1 MNPSPRST
9 AALLVAILAGV
20 AGCREP
26 LPPEPSP
33 PADFCAFEA
42 DGEYLNPKSCH
53 SYVVCKRK
61 EIAEIVACPRG
72 EVIDP
77 LSPKRPLGCEPA
89 ETTRRNLDCS
99 FKPLPL
105 PAGAGAAVPAEASV
119 PTPPPASTPAP

>member
-1 MNPSPRST
+1 MNRLSLLSCFAPI
-9 AALLVAILAGV
+9 ALLVACGK
-20 AGCREP
+20 P

-33 PADFCAFEA
+33 PADFCAFEV

-53 SYVVCKRK
+53 SYVVCKKK
-61 EIAEIVACPRG
+61 EIVEIVACPRG

-77 LSPKRPLGCEPA
+77 LSPKRPLGCAPA
-89 ETTRRNLDCS
+89 EGTRLNQDCT

-105 PAGAGAAVPAEASV
+105 PAEAPAEPVPEASV

>member
-1 MNPSPRST
+1 MTRKSLLPCL
-9 AALLVAILAGV
+9 AAVALLAACGK
-20 AGCREP
+20 P
-26 LPPEPSP
+26 QPPEPSP

-53 SYVVCKRK
+53 SYVVCKKK

-77 LSPKRPLGCEPA
+77 LSPKRPLGCAPA
-89 ETTRRNLDCS
+89 ETTRMNPDCT

-105 PAGAGAAVPAEASV
+105 PADAGQAAPDEASV
-119 PTPPPASTPAP
+119 PAPPPAPTPAP

>member
-1 MNPSPRST
+1 MNRLSLLIRLAPILLL
-9 AALLVAILAGV
+9 AA
-20 AGCREP
+20 CSKP

-33 PADFCAFEA
+33 PADFCACEG

-53 SYVVCKRK
+53 SYVVCKKK

-77 LSPKRPLGCEPA
+77 LSPKRPLGCAPA
-89 ETTRRNLDCS
+89 ETTRLNQDCT

-105 PAGAGAAVPAEASV
+105 PAEAPPEAPSEATV